1 MGGGSEL
8 SYKRKKVWLGNLMSV
23 WASFKRAA
31 PKPPDP
37 PKITKPRKSSS
48 YADEFDA
55 GFPFAGKEEAG
66 IHMAHDD
73 GDEKPR
79 KSRKAFGA
87 FSSSSSSCAPIFDA
101 MLMGSNFPAKEQDPQ
116 SLESEDHDYI
126 RDNCIVPREQL
137 KTFAHI
143 IGNESV
149 MNFAESYEPVARG
162 AVRPV
167 SGLLLYGPPGTG
179 KSSGAQAIAH
189 YLKGTFYSFS
199 AADLP
204 NGKAGA
210 VRIDALFD
218 VAMAGELP
226 AIIFIDEV
234 DTILSARA
242 QSRVGHFA
250 GRFSRFTDNLLVI
263 GATNNPELIA
273 EKILTGRFERK
284 ILIDTPDADARRS
297 LLLRQLAQD
306 DQPHALQSQDIHNIV
321 AKTAGRSAV
330 NLERLISTAVA
341 YAHGQPVTYPD
352 FEEAME
358 TEPSDYDPRVAARHA
373 KFDKKFGWR
382 G

>member
-1 MGGGSEL
+1 
-8 SYKRKKVWLGNLMSV
+8 
-23 WASFKRAA
+23 
-31 PKPPDP
+31 
-37 PKITKPRKSSS
+37 
-48 YADEFDA
+48 
-55 GFPFAGKEEAG
+55 
-66 IHMAHDD
+66 
-73 GDEKPR
+73 
-79 KSRKAFGA
+79 
-87 FSSSSSSCAPIFDA
+87 
-101 MLMGSNFPAKEQDPQ
+101 
-116 SLESEDHDYI
+116 
-126 RDNCIVPREQL
+126 
-137 KTFAHI
+137 
-143 IGNESV
+143 

-199 AADLP
+199 AADLS

-297 LLLRQLAQD
+297 LLLRQLSQD
-306 DQPHALQSQDIHNIV
+306 DQPHALQSHDILNIV
-321 AKTAGRSAV
+321 AKTALSARCSCRGCSRGLHSPKTVGFLLRGRLNPSAS
-330 NLERLISTAVA
+330 R
-341 YAHGQPVTYPD
+341 Q
-352 FEEAME
+352 
-358 TEPSDYDPRVAARHA
+358 
-373 KFDKKFGWR
+373 R
-382 G
+382 GGHMSLTTS